1 MTYTLKGTDSQVL
14 TQLSGSS
21 SEGKGL
27 TKNTHHPR
35 MGEPW
40 SPRELREP
48 PTLVFLALSP
58 AEKVGSHAPVPRREA
73 LGLRILLNPT
83 CRKLGTR
90 PWGQGH
96 PRHLVNACAFGLH
109 HLPSDHHPTMHA
121 PTQARNEFGLVPK
134 DAFISKSH
142 PGTPHAL
149 AKAPP

>member
-58 AEKVGSHAPVPRREA
+58 AEKVGSHVPVPRREA

-96 PRHLVNACAFGLH
+96 PGIWSMPVHLGCTISL
-109 HLPSDHHPTMHA
+109 LTTTPPCTHPHKPEMS
-121 PTQARNEFGLVPK
+121 L
-134 DAFISKSH
+134 D
-142 PGTPHAL
+142 
-149 AKAPP
+149 